1 MDFRVQYTW
10 TSIQIFSTHQGF
22 ARGLNGLTHSICSIN
37 GRIFFFFNHL
47 CGESKI
53 YDVEVFLL
61 HPDIPK
67 LIQNDVF
74 ARCLGMKI

>member
-22 ARGLNGLTHSICSIN
+22 TRGLNGLTHSICSIN
-37 GRIFFFFNHL
+37 GRCFFFLIIFVVI
-47 CGESKI
+47 KI
-53 YDVEVFLL
+53 YDVDVFLL